1 MERLQYFLKLDI
13 ILLNLIEAKIKAGCS
28 RGIFK
33 TIILEG
39 KSTFMISYCQLSIR
53 ENQITFPGS
62 VYKVMTLF
70 NMRNLQLCNWFNEK
84 ICYDCI
90 NIVLHPVIT
99 NTNSQQRR
107 NTVPQVHPPVGCI
120 LSLKESNKGRGS
132 ISSISS
138 CCPSNAKFI
147 TRLHKITENSMMYI
161 YRKGKDEHF

>member
-1 MERLQYFLKLDI
+1 
-13 ILLNLIEAKIKAGCS
+13 
-28 RGIFK
+28 
-33 TIILEG
+33 
-39 KSTFMISYCQLSIR
+39 MISYCQLSIR

-120 LSLKESNKGRGS
+120 LPLQESNKGRGS
-132 ISSISS
+132 IVSISS

-161 YRKGKDEHF
+161 YNCYCQLSIRGNQITFLGSVFTLSTQLIKPNHLIM

>member
-1 MERLQYFLKLDI
+1 MTIIISLKLDI
-13 ILLNLIEAKIKAGCS
+13 ILLNLIEAKIKAED
-28 RGIFK
+28 FF

-53 ENQITFPGS
+53 ENQSTFPGS

-99 NTNSQQRR
+99 NTNSQ
-107 NTVPQVHPPVGCI
+107 
-120 LSLKESNKGRGS
+120 
-132 ISSISS
+132 
-138 CCPSNAKFI
+138 
-147 TRLHKITENSMMYI
+147 
-161 YRKGKDEHF
+161 